1 MTGNAKFADSRD
13 VMPLQLKS
21 RIPFETVLDSI
32 ADGVFTVDLDW
43 NITFFNRAAEEIT
56 GVPAAQALG
65 RQCRDV
71 FHSSLCDG
79 SCALRNCLAEDTV
92 VHNRSVYILRPD
104 GRRVPISISAASLK
118 DARGRLVGGVETF
131 RDESALYELRREVE
145 SAYSLEDMVG
155 KSKAMRRLFALL
167 PQIAESGATVL
178 LEGDSGTG
186 KELVAR
192 ALHNLSPRRDQPFV
206 AVNCAALPDTL
217 LESELFG
224 YKAGAFTDARKD
236 KPGRFEQARGGTIFL
251 DEIGDMPQPLQAK
264 LLRVLQEK
272 TFEPL
277 GGVAPVTTDAR
288 VISATNQDL
297 EHLVHEGRFR
307 QDLYFRLNVVLL
319 HVPPLHERPEDIPLL
334 VEHFIR
340 RFNLLT
346 GKEITGI
353 SDEVLKILLQYPFPG
368 NVRELENILEYAF
381 ILCPG
386 GLIHPEH
393 LPERL
398 PRGLPSSLD
407 VRTEDD
413 FEPDAALSSPPS
425 LLPAGLTMDELKCLA
440 VHSALERHQ
449 GKKMAACREL
459 KISKDTLRR
468 ILLRCNAQDAK

>member
-1 MTGNAKFADSRD
+1 
-13 VMPLQLKS
+13 MPFREHRQ
-21 RIPFETVLDSI
+21 IPFETVLDSI

-56 GVPAAQALG
+56 GVPASEALG

-79 SCALRNCLAEDTV
+79 SCALQSCLVEDTAL
-92 VHNRSVYILRPD
+92 HHRSVYILRPD
-104 GRRVPISISAASLK
+104 GIRIPISISAAPLK
-118 DARGRLVGGVETF
+118 DRKGRLIGGVETF
-131 RDESALYELRREVE
+131 RDESALHEMRREME
-145 SAYSLEDMVG
+145 SAYTLEDMVG
-155 KSKAMRRLFALL
+155 KSRAMRRLFGLL
-167 PQIAESGATVL
+167 PQVAESEANVL

-186 KELVAR
+186 KELAAR
-192 ALHNLSPRRDQPFV
+192 ALHNLSPRREKPFV

-251 DEIGDMPQPLQAK
+251 DEIGDMPHSLQAK

-277 GGVAPVTTDAR
+277 GGVSVVHSDAR

-297 EHLVHEGRFR
+297 ETLVREGRFR
-307 QDLYFRLNVVLL
+307 QDLFFRLNVVRMRLPSL
-319 HVPPLHERPEDIPLL
+319 RERPEDIPLL
-334 VEHFIR
+334 AAHFIR

-346 GKEITGI
+346 GKEITGLA
-353 SDEVLKILLQYPFPG
+353 DDVLVMLLRYPFPG

-386 GLIHPEH
+386 GLIHLEH
-393 LPERL
+393 LPEHFQPAEAQVHPFDQQGDPSWSAPSDDPAL
-398 PRGLPSSLD
+398 LPS
-407 VRTEDD
+407 
-413 FEPDAALSSPPS
+413 
-425 LLPAGLTMDELKCLA
+425 GLTMEEVKCHAARHALK
-440 VHSALERHQ
+440 RHN

-459 KISKDTLRR
+459 HISKDTLRR
-468 ILLRCNAQDAK
+468 ILQRCEALDAK